1 MENTTMQNLTTILS
15 PVDEISDLSFS
26 DILTVFIYT
35 VIGVAGIIGNMLVLI
50 IFRHL
55 KSRKSQVNSFILN
68 QASADL
74 MTSIFLI
81 SFGATLL
88 ARDSIF
94 HVGFGGEFMCRF
106 WWSRFFIFSCFAVST
121 FNLTSMSIERFIAV
135 VLPLRYPL
143 IFTKRFTLSVILF
156 IWIVA
161 PLMQWIFPLALYEL
175 DHVTASCRFQSSW
188 SFAVAGAI
196 SGVTLF
202 LWEYFIPVIIML
214 VAYISILR
222 TLKRKETQIQS
233 FGQSANTQSTSQP
246 PAPNNDDTGNRS
258 SGIRFKVDNG
268 NQATADRQPPKSK
281 SSSAQARRRN
291 VTITL
296 FIMFIMYFICWT
308 PNQLTFLRFNLGGP
322 LDFNG
327 FWYHFTVFMAFVNT
341 CINPFIYALKHKQFQ
356 KGIKDFLGC
365 ALKKE
370 DRSSQ
375 INSVSST
382 VVD

>member
-1 MENTTMQNLTTILS
+1 MENTTMQDLVTTLS
-15 PVDEISDLSFS
+15 TVDEISDLSFS

-35 VIGVAGIIGNMLVLI
+35 VIGVVGIIGNMLVLI
-50 IFRHL
+50 IFKRL
-55 KSRKSQVNSFILN
+55 KSRKSQVNSLILN

-88 ARDSIF
+88 SRDRIF
-94 HVGFGGEFMCRF
+94 HVGFGGELMCRF

-121 FNLTSMSIERFIAV
+121 FNLTSMSIERFVAV
-135 VLPLRYPL
+135 VLPLRYQL
-143 IFTKRFTLSVILF
+143 IFTKRFTLTVILF
-156 IWIVA
+156 MWIVA
-161 PLMQWIFPLALYEL
+161 PLMQWIFPIALYEL
-175 DHVTASCRFQSSW
+175 DHTTASCRFQSSW
-188 SFAVAGAI
+188 SFAVAGTI

-246 PAPNNDDTGNRS
+246 PAQNNDESGNRS
-258 SGIRFKVDNG
+258 SGIRFIVDFG
-268 NQATADRQPPKSK
+268 NQSKVDRQPPKSK

-291 VTITL
+291 VTIAL
-296 FIMFIMYFICWT
+296 FMFIMYFICWT
-308 PNQLTFLRFNLGGP
+308 PNQLTFLRFNLGGS

-327 FWYHFTVFMAFVNT
+327 GWYHFTVFMAFMNT

-356 KGIKDFLGC
+356 RGMKAFLG
-365 ALKKE
+365 
-370 DRSSQ
+370 
-375 INSVSST
+375 
-382 VVD
+382 